1 MIKFTITPEDV
12 LFFGDAKPFNRGND
26 GKSIFPPLPN
36 TFASSI
42 FAKLYY
48 HKDIKYDGSRQLIK
62 NVYGPFLQKDG
73 ELYFQAPK
81 DIFVYSKNKDSNSCE
96 SENKLS
102 VLEPLFVEGNRILKR
117 CKTDMESLSCFMWL
131 FEKKDKDK
139 INKDKK
145 SFDGFISLNGLQK
158 WYEGKFS
165 DITPEDLLR
174 KSSVYREEVRTG
186 IKINDESGTT
196 ESEDGLFRVSF
207 VRLCMGFEFAFWVDF
222 NLENL
227 KEYFRDEKELLKFF
241 DEKPRLLKIGGESK
255 TALYRCEI
263 DDFKLKFKDFKKE
276 AGEDKKLF
284 KHVFLTPFIFDEAS
298 KNILKLIEGFKGGVT
313 GKYIIAGIN
322 SQSIATK
329 TVRAMP
335 AGSVIYTDKRKAELL
350 TFENQSRDFIGS
362 NLMLSSAI

>member
-26 GKSIFPPLPN
+26 GASIFPPLPN

-48 HKDIKYDGSRQLIK
+48 HKDIKYDGRKQLIK

-81 DIFVYSKNKDSNSCE
+81 DIFVNEKELKSWESKNYV
-96 SENKLS
+96 S
-102 VLEPLFVEGNRILKR
+102 VLRPILGKENLFLKR
-117 CKTDMESLSCFMWL
+117 CKTDMDELSCFMWL
-131 FEKKDKDK
+131 GEEID
-139 INKDKK
+139 KDKK
-145 SFDGFISLNGLQK
+145 SSDGFISFKGLHK
-158 WYEGKFS
+158 WYEGRFS
-165 DITPEDLLR
+165 DIKSEDLLK
-174 KSSVYREEVRTG
+174 KSSVYKTEVRTG

-196 ESEDGLFRVSF
+196 ESEDGLFKVSF
-207 VRLCMGFEFAFWVDF
+207 VRLCRGFEFAFWVDF
-222 NLENL
+222 DLENL
-227 KEYFRDEKELLKFF
+227 KDYFRDEKEILKFF
-241 DEKPRLLKIGGESK
+241 DEKPRVLKIGGEAK

-276 AGEDKKLF
+276 SGEDKQFF
-284 KHVFLTPFIFDEAS
+284 KHVFLTPLIFDEAN
-298 KNILKLIEGFKGGVT
+298 KNILKLIDGFKGGVT

-335 AGSVIYTDKRKAELL
+335 AGSVIYTDKRKAQLL
-350 TFENQSRDFIGS
+350 TFENQSSDFIGS
-362 NLMLSSAI
+362 NLMLTNAI

>member
-26 GKSIFPPLPN
+26 GASVFPPLPN

-48 HKDIKYDGSRQLIK
+48 HKDIKYDGRKQLIK

-81 DIFVYSKNKDSNSCE
+81 DIFVNEKEPKSWESKNDV
-96 SENKLS
+96 S
-102 VLEPLFVEGNRILKR
+102 VLRPMSGKENLFLKR
-117 CKTDMESLSCFMWL
+117 CKTDMEDLSCFMWL
-131 FEKKDKDK
+131 GEEID
-139 INKDKK
+139 KDKK
-145 SFDGFISLNGLQK
+145 SFDGFISLKGLNK
-158 WYEGKFS
+158 WYEGRFS
-165 DITPEDLLR
+165 DIKPEDLL
-174 KSSVYREEVRTG
+174 KKKSVYKTEVRTG

-196 ESEDGLFRVSF
+196 ESEDGLFKVSF

-222 NLENL
+222 DLENL
-227 KEYFRDEKELLKFF
+227 KGYFRDEKEILKFF
-241 DEKPRLLKIGGESK
+241 DEKPRILKIGGEAK

-263 DDFKLKFKDFKKE
+263 DDFTLKFKDFKKE
-276 AGEDKKLF
+276 SGEDKKFF
-284 KHVFLTPFIFDEAS
+284 KHVFLTPLIFDES
-298 KNILKLIEGFKGGVT
+298 NKNILKLIEGFKGGVT

-322 SQSIATK
+322 SKSIGTK

-335 AGSVIYTDKRKAELL
+335 AGSVIYTDKNRAQLL
-350 TFENQSRDFIGS
+350 TFENQSSDFIGS
-362 NLMLSSAI
+362 NLMLSNAI